1 MIKSF
6 AVYAIAFIALFFVVQ
21 LTQEY
26 GLELLNKSLRYELWD
41 VNKFFAVASLLICAN
56 LKLLS
61 TIKSLHTQLGFIY
74 LPTLFIKGGL
84 FFLMFKSTIFQLNN
98 LTFDERLNLL
108 IPLFLFLALEVFFV
122 IKIIKEVED

>member
-41 VNKFFAVASLLICAN
+41 VNKFFAVVSLLICVN
-56 LKLLS
+56 LKFLS